1 MFIKNLFLVLV
12 AALSFFITFV
22 TSIQLVQFLSTFR
35 NISVVNVTDTS
46 EGSEEKISEAVWAT
60 VIDIV
65 LLCVFV
71 IQHSSFSSLSN
82 TLLAAVNLQVLERSV
97 YNLTTSCAIQFLI
110 HYWRFIP
117 TYTIWVLNTD
127 DSYYITLIFTLAQFT
142 GWIIIYGG
150 CIVMS
155 VTEILG
161 IKQVYYYVTGR
172 PDPVLLKSPA
182 LKHLHTSM
190 AHPSLIGFLMVFWI
204 YPCMSLDRF
213 ILAVIWSVY
222 MFLAWQPDDNDYN
235 YVLEQRLKKQ
245 SSL

>member
-1 MFIKNLFLVLV
+1 MFIKTVFLVSI
-12 AALSFFITFV
+12 ATLSFFITFV

-35 NISVVNVTDTS
+35 NVSAINVTDIS
-46 EGSEEKISEAVWAT
+46 EGNEEKASQAVWST

-65 LLCVFV
+65 LLCIFI
-71 IQHSSFSSLSN
+71 IQHSSFSSLIN
-82 TLLAAVNLQVLERSV
+82 TLLSAVNLQVLERSV
-97 YNLTTSCAIQFLI
+97 YNLTTSCAIQFLM
-110 HYWRFIP
+110 HYWKFIP
-117 TYTIWVLNTD
+117 TYTIWALDTED
-127 DSYYITLIFTLAQFT
+127 DYYIKLVFTLAQFA

-204 YPCMSLDRF
+204 YPYMSLDRL

-245 SSL
+245 STM